1 MGQRLR
7 ASILSLSSAEKL
19 VRTFSVCV
27 AGDLI
32 GRKSV
37 VKAYFS
43 VLRPHSFPSEKFLL
57 PLQEFSVGL
66 ISKWKW
72 PRADFPFF
80 YAKIGRH
87 CMISCFF
94 SSSSLIGA
102 GLESWGRD
110 IRNVAQ
116 ASRRAPDEGV
126 LLQRH
131 KSSGF
136 PSGPKA
142 HLPRNWTLRI
152 QVRISLYVLQGNIW
166 NSHGLTCA
174 SMTKPTTNSW
184 VMGNFITLS
193 DNNCFKVFIF
203 YSPSGHRHY
212 VQTSY
217 GDIIL
222 IEILSNISH
231 ALVRGE
237 NIQI

>member
-19 VRTFSVCV
+19 VRTFSVV
-27 AGDLI
+27 AGDPI

-37 VKAYFS
+37 VKAEFFFGPATPLIPKRKVPVALARIFS
-43 VLRPHSFPSEKFLL
+43 RIDIQMKVTS
-57 PLQEFSVGL
+57 
-66 ISKWKW
+66 
-72 PRADFPFF
+72 ADFPFF

-87 CMISCFF
+87 CDFMGFF
-94 SSSSLIGA
+94 SSSLIGA

-116 ASRRAPDEGV
+116 ASRRAADEGV

-142 HLPRNWTLRI
+142 HLPRNWTLRV
-152 QVRISLYVLQGNIW
+152 QVRISLYLFQGNIW

-174 SMTKPTTNSW
+174 SMTKSTTNSW
-184 VMGNFITLS
+184 MMGNFIPLS
-193 DNNCFKVFIF
+193 NNNCSKVFNF
-203 YSPSGHRHY
+203 YSLSGHRH
-212 VQTSY
+212 
-217 GDIIL
+217 
-222 IEILSNISH
+222 
-231 ALVRGE
+231 
-237 NIQI
+237 

>member
-1 MGQRLR
+1 MPRENGSKTESVHTFTLFSGEAGENFLCLR
-7 ASILSLSSAEKL
+7 GWRPYRPKKCSESVFFGPATPLIPKRKVPVALA
-19 VRTFSVCV
+19 RIFSRIDIQMKVT
-27 AGDLI
+27 
-32 GRKSV
+32 S
-37 VKAYFS
+37 
-43 VLRPHSFPSEKFLL
+43 
-57 PLQEFSVGL
+57 
-66 ISKWKW
+66 
-72 PRADFPFF
+72 ADFPFF

-87 CMISCFF
+87 CDFMGFF
-94 SSSSLIGA
+94 SSSLIGA

-116 ASRRAPDEGV
+116 ASRRAADEGV

-203 YSPSGHRHY
+203 YSPSG
-212 VQTSY
+212 QLI
-217 GDIIL
+217 DITYRQVMGI
-222 IEILSNISH
+222 
-231 ALVRGE
+231 
-237 NIQI
+237 